1 MGIKASVKLNT
12 QILRHHQDINK
23 QIHIWVFNIVLKCV
37 SFVLVLKITK
47 MWFLIDILGGL
58 AKWLFWG
65 PTAYPHTGQSN
76 YYILQEI

>member
-23 QIHIWVFNIVLKCV
+23 QIPICVYNIVLKCV
-37 SFVLVLKITK
+37 SLVLVLNITK
-47 MWFLIDILGGL
+47 MWFLIDIWGGL

-65 PTAYPHTGQSN
+65 PTAYLSTHWTS
-76 YYILQEI
+76 